1 MDIIQGYDSS
11 LIEKRP
17 DFNTIVNNDFA
28 NETIGKQLIVSS
40 FKLVVKVETAYKL
53 KIRVAYSI
61 TPNH

>member
-28 NETIGKQLIVSS
+28 NETIGK
-40 FKLVVKVETAYKL
+40 
-53 KIRVAYSI
+53 
-61 TPNH
+61 